1 MRGDN
6 LLVNSYLAPI
16 DITKIEPEDVIDPE
30 NKLTKTFF
38 FFHAGSWSD
47 WKDGAGDIT
56 AKGYDQSSAGHY
68 YSVPFYSSRL
78 MKSGDTQLVIPSMQG
93 VYVYTEAKA
102 SIKLN
107 YTKHV
112 YGADAA
118 NNLNQPMRAPEQKLS
133 DNLRRVCIQAV
144 SENSGADR
152 MYIVQEK
159 STTPDY
165 DNGYDGDNIIA
176 SGQVNIY
183 THEPF
188 GQMEVS
194 CSNHIDSMLIGF
206 TAGEDS
212 IYTLTFGAV
221 VGEDMYLLDLQ
232 TDSLMHLS
240 DGKQY
245 SFAAQPNS
253 VNDTRFRLVII
264 PTSSDSDQQPNEGD
278 VTTDVDNMAATTR
291 LWVNDN
297 IVYVMEA
304 PKNSTLSIYSV
315 NGMCVYAKHTISYAP
330 YTLNLSTLPTGVYV
344 LRLNDQAYK
353 FVCK

>member
-16 DITKIEPEDVIDPE
+16 DITKIEPEDVIDSQ

-38 FFHAGSWSD
+38 FFNAGSWSD

-56 AKGYDQSSAGHY
+56 ANGYDQSSAGHY

-93 VYVYTEAKA
+93 VYVYTEAPS

-133 DNLRRVCIQAV
+133 DNFRRVCIQAI

-152 MYIVQEK
+152 MYVIQDE

-183 THEPF
+183 TSEHF

-194 CSNHIDSMLIGF
+194 CSNDIDSMYIGF

-212 IYTLTFGAV
+212 EYMLNFSAV
-221 VGEDMYLLDLQ
+221 VGDDLYLYDTDADL
-232 TDSLMHLS
+232 LLPLI
-240 DGKQY
+240 DGEQY
-245 SFAAQPNS
+245 AFYAAPNS
-253 VNDTRFRLVII
+253 VNNSRFLII
-264 PTSSDSDQQPNEGD
+264 KKSTSNPDDGQGG
-278 VTTDVDNMAATTR
+278 VATDVENLPTGQN
-291 LWVNDN
+291 LCIHNN
-297 IVYVMEA
+297 IVYVSEA
-304 PKNSTLSIYSV
+304 PANSSLSVFATNGTLLAGPY
-315 NGMCVYAKHTISYAP
+315 TISQAP
-330 YTLNLSTLPTGVYV
+330 YTLKLDLPAGVYM
-344 LRLNDQAYK
+344 LRLNNHVYK
-353 FVCK
+353 FVCQ